1 MARKK
6 VATGKK
12 KSIGWYLAH
21 DWQLWIMLLPAII
34 YIFIFCYVPMYGVQL
49 AFREYDFKAGI
60 YGGKWVGFKYFKQYF
75 DSAMFGTTLRNT
87 FVTAAL
93 SIVLGFPAPIVLAMI
108 INQIRQQK
116 WKRIVQTTVYIPYFI
131 STVVMVSILNIMLA
145 SKGGVIS
152 EAMKAIHLIPQ
163 KANLFSNDYFVW
175 VYVFS
180 GIWQSMGWNSIIY
193 IAALSSVDT
202 QLYDAC
208 KIDGA
213 NRWQTVVHIDFP
225 ALVPT
230 IVILLIMN
238 MGGIL
243 NVGFDKIYLMQ
254 NTLNKKTSE
263 VISTYVYT
271 VGIKSSQ
278 FSFGSAVGLFT
289 NVINFAFLMLTNWLG
304 KKLTGT
310 GLM

>member
-21 DWQLWIMLLPAII
+21 DWQLWVMLLPAII

-49 AFREYDFKAGI
+49 AFREYDFKSGI

-180 GIWQSMGWNSIIY
+180 GVWQSMGWNSIIY

-213 NRWQTVVHIDFP
+213 NHRTHRLP
-225 ALVPT
+225 
-230 IVILLIMN
+230 
-238 MGGIL
+238 G
-243 NVGFDKIYLMQ
+243 
-254 NTLNKKTSE
+254 
-263 VISTYVYT
+263 TYSNNCY
-271 VGIKSSQ
+271 
-278 FSFGSAVGLFT
+278 
-289 NVINFAFLMLTNWLG
+289 FAYHEHGWYFKCRL
-304 KKLTGT
+304 
-310 GLM
+310 